1 MKCFKINTSMSNS
14 FNINKNVNKVND
26 RINNKTNL
34 KQKSTLRV
42 AKFVVEL
49 QVRQKFQKDDNKF
62 AKWLTNELI
71 NLGPAFI
78 KIGQFMSTRVDI
90 FGNIVTDE
98 LSKLQDKIDPVLFED
113 IDNIIREE
121 LKDNYRVI
129 DYIEPIPLATASI
142 GQVHKAKLL
151 NKKDIV
157 IKVQKPDIA
166 AEILNDLTL
175 LNNIN
180 SFFVKVN
187 SSRAK
192 EFEMILTQYRKFLSN
207 ELNFKNERIQ
217 MVRFKKQ
224 LVDEPVY
231 IPITYKALSTKKV
244 LTMEYVESF
253 KITDIEK
260 LKQNNIDPKE
270 LSERLVRLFLAQVI
284 RYGSVHCDPHPGNIG
299 INNKGEMI
307 LFDFG
312 NVIQLSPEFIAN
324 INTLVFS
331 VYQKDIDEFVDILIN
346 LKIIELEDTLELL
359 ELKMFFQD
367 FFNYL
372 ETLDLEQL
380 KTSVISRETFSDN
393 LKIKINQDFLSLFR
407 VFSLIDGTCLYLNP
421 EFNYI
426 TALEPFNDQLLQD
439 IGFINGRIR
448 KDISKIS
455 SYPKML
461 QNTDNN
467 IISLNNRL
475 NKMMRTSIALRS
487 LIIVTV
493 MIDNVDEPD
502 KLLIIIPSLFYIF
515 SKL

>member
-1 MKCFKINTSMSNS
+1 MNQVILYMKCFKINTSMSNS

-224 LVDEPVY
+224 LVD
-231 IPITYKALSTKKV
+231 
-244 LTMEYVESF
+244 
-253 KITDIEK
+253 
-260 LKQNNIDPKE
+260 
-270 LSERLVRLFLAQVI
+270 
-284 RYGSVHCDPHPGNIG
+284 
-299 INNKGEMI
+299 
-307 LFDFG
+307 
-312 NVIQLSPEFIAN
+312 
-324 INTLVFS
+324 
-331 VYQKDIDEFVDILIN
+331 
-346 LKIIELEDTLELL
+346 
-359 ELKMFFQD
+359 
-367 FFNYL
+367 
-372 ETLDLEQL
+372 
-380 KTSVISRETFSDN
+380 
-393 LKIKINQDFLSLFR
+393 
-407 VFSLIDGTCLYLNP
+407 
-421 EFNYI
+421 
-426 TALEPFNDQLLQD
+426 
-439 IGFINGRIR
+439 
-448 KDISKIS
+448 
-455 SYPKML
+455 
-461 QNTDNN
+461 
-467 IISLNNRL
+467 
-475 NKMMRTSIALRS
+475 
-487 LIIVTV
+487 
-493 MIDNVDEPD
+493 
-502 KLLIIIPSLFYIF
+502 
-515 SKL
+515 

>member
-1 MKCFKINTSMSNS
+1 
-14 FNINKNVNKVND
+14 
-26 RINNKTNL
+26 
-34 KQKSTLRV
+34 
-42 AKFVVEL
+42 
-49 QVRQKFQKDDNKF
+49 
-62 AKWLTNELI
+62 
-71 NLGPAFI
+71 
-78 KIGQFMSTRVDI
+78 
-90 FGNIVTDE
+90 
-98 LSKLQDKIDPVLFED
+98 
-113 IDNIIREE
+113 
-121 LKDNYRVI
+121 
-129 DYIEPIPLATASI
+129 
-142 GQVHKAKLL
+142 
-151 NKKDIV
+151 
-157 IKVQKPDIA
+157 
-166 AEILNDLTL
+166 
-175 LNNIN
+175 
-180 SFFVKVN
+180 
-187 SSRAK
+187 
-192 EFEMILTQYRKFLSN
+192 
-207 ELNFKNERIQ
+207 
-217 MVRFKKQ
+217 
-224 LVDEPVY
+224 
-231 IPITYKALSTKKV
+231 
-244 LTMEYVESF
+244 
-253 KITDIEK
+253 
-260 LKQNNIDPKE
+260 
-270 LSERLVRLFLAQVI
+270 
-284 RYGSVHCDPHPGNIG
+284 
-299 INNKGEMI
+299 MI